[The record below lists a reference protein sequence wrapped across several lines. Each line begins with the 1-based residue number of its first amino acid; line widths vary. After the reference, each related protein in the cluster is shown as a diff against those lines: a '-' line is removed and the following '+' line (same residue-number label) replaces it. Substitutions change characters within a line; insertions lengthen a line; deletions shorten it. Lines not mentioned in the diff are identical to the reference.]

1 MTDDTQTLC
10 DRICEAQYR
19 RRFYIKRLVMTENAL
34 RALVR
39 RRMGWSPDL
48 SEAEREKIN
57 ARAAGVVAKLMA
69 DKPVAEKDRAAATD
83 VAHDAERIRAARIP
97 LQEGRRDAE
106 MVMERAAKQLPVYA
120 WVKTVRGFSAL
131 GLAVI
136 VAEAGGDLTATPGN
150 YPNPDKLKRRLG
162 LAPFKG
168 KAGKSWRV
176 GEKWAGRTLTSAEW
190 QEFGYDA
197 SRRAEVWGFI
207 DQNVERA
214 FTGKY
219 RAIYDTEKARF
230 KEKGT
235 QPIHAQAHAR
245 RVVAQEVVIDLWR
258 VWNGYAPRERQVAG
272 DRPAGGGQESR
283 DSQHLAAPAD
293 DDYEDAA

>member
-39 RRMGWSPDL
+39 RRLGWSPDL
-48 SEAEREKIN
+48 DESKREALN
-57 ARAAGVVAKLMA
+57 TRAAGIVAKLMA
-69 DKPVAEKDRAAATD
+69 DKPVPEKDQEAAAY
-83 VAHDAERIRAARIP
+83 VAHDAARIRAARIP
-97 LQEGRRDAE
+97 LQEARRDAE

-136 VAEAGGDLTATPGN
+136 VAEAGGDLTATPDN

-162 LAPFKG
+162 LAPYKG
-168 KAGKSWRV
+168 QAGKTWRV
-176 GEKWAGRTLTSAEW
+176 NSWKPRSLSADEW
-190 QEFGYDA
+190 SDYGYSG

-207 DQNVERA
+207 DQNVERS
-214 FTGKY
+214 FDGKY
-219 RAIYDTEKARF
+219 RAIYDAEKAKF
-230 KEKGT
+230 KERGKVA
-235 QPIHAQAHAR
+235 IHAQSHAR
-245 RVVAQEVVIDLWR
+245 RVVAQEVVIDVWR
-258 VWNGYAPRERQVAG
+258 VWNGYAPRENKHVSAE
-272 DRPAGGGQESR
+272 DAGGGQASR
-283 DSQHLAAPAD
+283 DTQSQAAPATKQ
-293 DDYEDAA
+293 DAA